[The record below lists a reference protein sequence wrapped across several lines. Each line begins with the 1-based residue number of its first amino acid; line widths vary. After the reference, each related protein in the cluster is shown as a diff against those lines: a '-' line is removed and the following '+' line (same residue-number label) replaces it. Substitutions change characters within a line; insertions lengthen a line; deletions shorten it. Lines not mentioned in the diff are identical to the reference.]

1 MSKEPGSSVR
11 DRVAYVPIHK
21 RPRLHLP
28 GGARVAVWT
37 IVNVENWSP
46 SAPMPRT
53 VLPPPMGQPLLP
65 DVPNWAW
72 HEYGMRVGFWRFL
85 EALGAAAQGDLCRQ
99 RHGLQPIASPAQ
111 AAREAGWEFMG
122 HGFVQRPMHKV
133 EDQRAAIADTI
144 EAIKDFTGK
153 PPRGWESPGLTETD
167 ETLDLL
173 AEAGIEY
180 VADWVL
186 DDQPVALKTRAGA
199 IVSVPYTV
207 EINDVVMSAVQ
218 QQPSDEI
225 LRRGRDQF
233 DRLYPDG
240 AKIPRV
246 MAISIHPY
254 LTGVPHRIKYLE
266 MLYDYILG
274 HSGVAMWTGAEILDW
289 YRTQVPRDDRLPSG
303 RVLAAAQR
311 RPQRVGAGLGVGR
324 PIFSPQKVS
333 LPKSRRHTQSRRV

>member
-1 MSKEPGSSVR
+1 MTESIGRSVR
-11 DRVAYVPIHK
+11 GRLPYTPIHR
-21 RPRLHLP
+21 RPPLKLP
-28 GGARVAVWT
+28 NNARVAVWT

-46 SAPMPRT
+46 TGAMPRA

-72 HEYGMRVGFWRFL
+72 HEYGMRVGFWRFV
-85 EALGAAAQGDLCRQ
+85 EALGSRNLKATFALNGSVCEVYPEACE
-99 RHGLQPIASPAQ
+99 
-111 AAREAGWEFMG
+111 AARDAGWDFMG
-122 HGFVQRPMHKV
+122 HGFVQKPMHKL

-144 EAIKDFTGK
+144 AAIKKFTGK

-167 ETLDLL
+167 ETLDFL

-186 DDQPVALKTRAGA
+186 DEQPVTLKTSHGN

-207 EINDVVMSAVQ
+207 EINDVVISAVQ

-225 LRRGRDQF
+225 LRRGRDHF
-233 DRLYPDG
+233 DRLYIDG
-240 AKIPRV
+240 AKAPRV

-274 HSGVAMWTGAEILDW
+274 HEGVVMWTGAEILDW
-289 YRTQVPRDDRLPSG
+289 YRAQVP
-303 RVLAAAQR
+303 A
-311 RPQRVGAGLGVGR
+311 
-324 PIFSPQKVS
+324 
-333 LPKSRRHTQSRRV
+333 

>member
-1 MSKEPGSSVR
+1 MSELIGSSVR
-11 DRVAYVPIHK
+11 GRLPYTPIHS
-21 RPRLHLP
+21 RPPLKLP
-28 GGARVAVWT
+28 NEARVAVWT

-46 SAPMPRT
+46 TGAMPRA

-72 HEYGMRVGFWRFL
+72 HEYGMRVGFWRFV
-85 EALGAAAQGDLCRQ
+85 EALGSRNLKATFALNGSVCEVYPEACE
-99 RHGLQPIASPAQ
+99 
-111 AAREAGWEFMG
+111 AARDAGWDFMG
-122 HGFVQRPMHKV
+122 HGFVQKPMHRV

-144 EAIKDFTGK
+144 AAIKKFTGK

-167 ETLDLL
+167 ETLDFL

-186 DDQPVALKTRAGA
+186 DEQPVTLKTSHRD

-207 EINDVVMSAVQ
+207 EINDVVISAVQ

-225 LRRGRDQF
+225 FRRGRDHF
-233 DRLYPDG
+233 DRLYIDG
-240 AKIPRV
+240 AKAPRV

-274 HSGVAMWTGAEILDW
+274 HEGVVMWTGAEILDW
-289 YRTQVPRDDRLPSG
+289 YRTQVP
-303 RVLAAAQR
+303 A
-311 RPQRVGAGLGVGR
+311 
-324 PIFSPQKVS
+324 
-333 LPKSRRHTQSRRV
+333 

>member
-1 MSKEPGSSVR
+1 MASDPGASFR
-11 DRVAYVPIHK
+11 ARLDDTPRNQ
-21 RPRLHLP
+21 RPPLALP

-46 SAPMPRT
+46 AGPMPRT

-65 DVPNWAW
+65 DLPNWSW

-85 EALGAAAQGDLCRQ
+85 ETLSSR
-99 RHGLQPIASPAQ
+99 GLKATFAVNGTACGLYREACE
-111 AAREAGWEFMG
+111 AARDAGWDFMG

-133 EDQRAAIADTI
+133 EDQKAAIADTI
-144 EAIKDFTGK
+144 AAIREFTGK

-186 DDQPVALKTRAGA
+186 DDLPLHLKTRAGP

-207 EINDVVMSAVQ
+207 EINDVVISAVQ

-233 DRLYPDG
+233 DRLYLEG
-240 AKIPRV
+240 ATTPKV

-266 MLYDYILG
+266 QLYDYILG
-274 HSGVAMWTGAEILDW
+274 HEGVMMWTGAEILDW
-289 YRTQVPRDDRLPSG
+289 YRTQVP
-303 RVLAAAQR
+303 A
-311 RPQRVGAGLGVGR
+311 GA
-324 PIFSPQKVS
+324 
-333 LPKSRRHTQSRRV
+333 